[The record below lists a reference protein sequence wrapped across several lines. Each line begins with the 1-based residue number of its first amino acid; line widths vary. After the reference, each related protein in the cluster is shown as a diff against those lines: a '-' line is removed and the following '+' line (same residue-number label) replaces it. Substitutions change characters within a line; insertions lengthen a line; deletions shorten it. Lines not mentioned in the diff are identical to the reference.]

1 MKFGYREKIA
11 AAAIILALFI
21 VGWYLFY
28 FSPKSDKIAQI
39 EREIRS
45 IQHSIGSIT
54 VTPALL
60 DSLKEEIA
68 QLQKAARK
76 NMALSLPQDSMLHV
90 QRVLRDKINEHK
102 LEITGRIKPNTEALF
117 SLVPRDSLEV
127 ETGIRPVDIE
137 LFLKGKFFDLVAF
150 LESFSDFPFLIRAG
164 EIEMD
169 TGDDIYPDI
178 IVRLKVYVFFG

>member
-11 AAAIILALFI
+11 AAAIILVLFI
-21 VGWYLFY
+21 VGWYQFY
-28 FSPKSDKIAQI
+28 YSPKSDQIAQI
-39 EREIRS
+39 EQEIRS
-45 IQHSIGSIT
+45 IQNSIESVT

-60 DSLKEEIA
+60 DSLKQEIV
-68 QLQKAARK
+68 QLQNEARK
-76 NMALSLPQDSMLHV
+76 NIALSLPQDSMLQV
-90 QRVLRDKINEHK
+90 QRILREKINEHK
-102 LEITGRIKPNTEALF
+102 LELTGRIKPNTEALF
-117 SLVPRDSLEV
+117 SLVPHDSLEV
-127 ETGIRPVDIE
+127 ETGIRSVDIE
-137 LFLKGKFFDLVAF
+137 LFLKGKFFNLVAF